1 VLEIFMRRPNTA
13 RSKGDE
19 DVDLPSTPTDIGTA
33 AARTIMQQAM
43 GVRLKDWDT
52 QNGVIII

>member
-1 VLEIFMRRPNTA
+1 MRRPNTA